1 MRWLYGIT
9 NSVDISLRRFRGVG
23 ETGKPGMLQSM
34 GSQRVRYDSAT
45 AQQQQCN
52 YVARNLGA
60 IFQDPSDY
68 AYI

>member
-1 MRWLYGIT
+1 MRWLDGIT
-9 NSVDISLRRFRGVG
+9 NSVNISLRRLCGVG

-34 GSQRVRYDSAT
+34 GLQRVRYDSAT

-68 AYI
+68 PNI